1 MCKPKLHREYDEET
15 GKLIKLECGICHEIK
30 TTDCFRKN
38 KSKKD
43 GIQSQCKQCCS
54 EIERQYRENNK
65 EKISKKRHQYYENN
79 KEKINERQRQWNENN
94 K

>member
-1 MCKPKLHREYDEET
+1 MCQPKLHREYDEET

-30 TTDCFRKN
+30 TADCFHKN

-65 EKISKKRHQYYENN
+65 EKISKNA
-79 KEKINERQRQWNENN
+79 INTM
-94 K
+94 KTTKKKYLK